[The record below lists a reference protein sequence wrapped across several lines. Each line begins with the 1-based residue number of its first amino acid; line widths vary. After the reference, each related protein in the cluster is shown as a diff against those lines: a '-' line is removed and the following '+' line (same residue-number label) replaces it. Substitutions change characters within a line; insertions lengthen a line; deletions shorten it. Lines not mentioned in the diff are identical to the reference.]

1 MIKEVFNSFF
11 LTLNMLNYILSGDI
25 MNVLPADTFI
35 VINKTILSEKDRNIL
50 ILLYQPIIGSTSISL
65 YYTLWSYLDKSELL
79 SNEWTHH
86 HLLRDM
92 LISNAELTDSLDR
105 LEAIGL
111 VKAYVKKGNINSYV
125 YELYSP
131 LTASEFINNPLLNMA
146 LFSVVGKLEYERV
159 INFFKVPKVN
169 LKEYEDITKK
179 FSDIFD
185 YSSVPM
191 SDNLIYDIRGR
202 SSRKLEL
209 LSKIDINTILS
220 LISDDILNKKSITKD
235 MKDFLY
241 KISYIYNYENDD
253 MIELIRNS
261 ITEKH
266 TIDKKLLQE
275 NANKYYRYDNM
286 GKLPSMIYKTQ
297 PEYLRKESY
306 NTSNRDKIIHLFE
319 TTSPYDF
326 INSKYKTGNPTSS
339 DLAIISYLLI
349 DLNLKPGVV
358 NVLIDYVLKINNNKL
373 IKPFVEAIASQW
385 SKSEIE
391 TVEAAMEIAEKEYK
405 NKKKNV
411 SVKKSIKPDW
421 VDKDIKED
429 TATDEEI
436 KKLESR
442 MKR

>member
-1 MIKEVFNSFF
+1 MS
-11 LTLNMLNYILSGDI
+11 
-25 MNVLPADTFI
+25 VLPADTFI
-35 VINKTILSEKDRNIL
+35 VVNKTTLSDKDRNLL

-65 YYTLWSYLDKSELL
+65 YYTLWSYLDKSEIL

-86 HLLRDM
+86 HILRDM
-92 LISNAELTDSLDR
+92 MISNSELIEAKEK

-111 VKAYVKKGNINSYV
+111 IKTYLKKGNINNYV

-131 LTASEFINNPLLNMA
+131 VNASEFINNPLLNIA
-146 LFSVVGKLEYERV
+146 LFNAVGKLEYERV
-159 INFFKVPKVN
+159 VSYFKIPKIN
-169 LKEYEDITKK
+169 LREYEDVTKK
-179 FSDIFD
+179 FSDIFA
-185 YSSVPM
+185 YSSIPLN
-191 SDNLIYDIRGR
+191 DNLIYDIKK
-202 SSRKLEL
+202 SSHRNLEL

-220 LISDDILNKKSITKD
+220 LISDEVLNKKSLTKT

-241 KISYIYNYENDD
+241 KISYIYNYDNDD

-286 GKLPSMIYKTQ
+286 GKLPSIIYKNQ
-297 PEYLRKESY
+297 PEYLRKE
-306 NTSNRDKIIHLFE
+306 NLDTSNRSRMIHLFE

-358 NVLIDYVLKINNNKL
+358 NVLVDYVLKINNNKL
-373 IKPFVEAIASQW
+373 IKSFVEVIASQW
-385 SKSEIE
+385 SKSGIE

-405 NKKKNV
+405 KKK
-411 SVKKSIKPDW
+411 SVATKVTKKASVTPDW
-421 VDKDIKED
+421 FNKNIEED
-429 TATDEEI
+429 TASLEEI

-442 MKR
+442 MKRG

>member
-1 MIKEVFNSFF
+1 M
-11 LTLNMLNYILSGDI
+11 
-25 MNVLPADTFI
+25 
-35 VINKTILSEKDRNIL
+35 
-50 ILLYQPIIGSTSISL
+50 LLYQPIVGSISISL
-65 YYTLWSYLDKSELL
+65 YYTLWSYLDKTEIL

-92 LISNAELTDSLDR
+92 MISNTELSESKDK

-111 VKAYVKKGNINSYV
+111 IKTYLKKGNINNYV

-131 LTASEFINNPLLNMA
+131 VSASEFINNPLLNMA
-146 LFSVVGKLEYERV
+146 LFNAVGKLEYERV
-159 INFFKVPKVN
+159 VSYFKIPKIN
-169 LKEYEDITKK
+169 LREYVDITKK
-179 FSDIFD
+179 FSDIFA
-185 YSSVPM
+185 YSSVPLN
-191 SDNLIYDIRGR
+191 DNLIYDIKK
-202 SSRKLEL
+202 SNYRKLEL

-220 LISDDILNKKSITKD
+220 LISDDILNKRSLTKD

-241 KISYIYNYENDD
+241 KISYIYNYDNDD

-261 ITEKH
+261 TTEKH

-286 GKLPSMIYKTQ
+286 GKLPSIIYKNQ
-297 PEYLRKESY
+297 PEYLRKE
-306 NTSNRDKIIHLFE
+306 NLDTSNRSRMIHLFE

-358 NVLIDYVLKINNNKL
+358 NVLVDYVLKINNNKL
-373 IKPFVEAIASQW
+373 IKSFVEVIAAQW
-385 SKSEIE
+385 SKSGIE
-391 TVEAAMEIAEKEYK
+391 TVEAAMEIAENEYK
-405 NKKKNV
+405 KKKTV
-411 SVKKSIKPDW
+411 TTKSTKKVVETPDW
-421 VDKDIKED
+421 FNKDIKED
-429 TATDEEI
+429 IASDEEI

-442 MKR
+442 MKRG

>member
-1 MIKEVFNSFF
+1 MS
-11 LTLNMLNYILSGDI
+11 
-25 MNVLPADTFI
+25 VLPADTFI
-35 VINKTILSEKDRNIL
+35 VVNRTTLSDKDRNLL
-50 ILLYQPIIGSTSISL
+50 ILLYQPIVGSASISL
-65 YYTLWSYLDKSELL
+65 YYTLWSYLDKSEIL

-86 HLLRDM
+86 HILRDM
-92 LISNAELTDSLDR
+92 MISNSELIEAKEK

-111 VKAYVKKGNINSYV
+111 IKTYLKKGNINNYV

-131 LTASEFINNPLLNMA
+131 VNASEFINNPLLNIA
-146 LFSVVGKLEYERV
+146 LFNAVGKLEYERIV
-159 INFFKVPKVN
+159 NYFKVPKIN
-169 LKEYEDITKK
+169 LREYEDVTKK
-179 FSDIFD
+179 FSDIFA
-185 YSSVPM
+185 YSNVPLN
-191 SDNLIYDIRGR
+191 DNLIYDIKK
-202 SSRKLEL
+202 SSHRNLEL

-220 LISDDILNKKSITKD
+220 LISDDVLNKKSLTKT

-241 KISYIYNYENDD
+241 KISYIYNYDNDD

-275 NANKYYRYDNM
+275 NASKYYRYDNM
-286 GKLPSMIYKTQ
+286 GKLPSIIYKNQ
-297 PEYLRKESY
+297 PEYLRKEKLD
-306 NTSNRDKIIHLFE
+306 TSNRSRMIHLFE

-358 NVLIDYVLKINNNKL
+358 NVLVDYVLKINNNKL
-373 IKPFVEAIASQW
+373 IKSFVEVIAAQW
-385 SKSEIE
+385 SKSGIE

-405 NKKKNV
+405 KKKNITTKTTKKV
-411 SVKKSIKPDW
+411 SVTPDW
-421 VDKDIKED
+421 FNKDIKED
-429 TATDEEI
+429 IASDEEI

-442 MKR
+442 MKRG